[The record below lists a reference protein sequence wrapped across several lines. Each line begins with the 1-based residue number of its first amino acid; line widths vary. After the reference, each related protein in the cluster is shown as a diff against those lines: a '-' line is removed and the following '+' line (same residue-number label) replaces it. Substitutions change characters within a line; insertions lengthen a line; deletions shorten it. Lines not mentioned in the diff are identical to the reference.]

1 MYSTGWRRPI
11 GYRIFKGHFPQKSP
25 IISGSFAENDLQL
38 RASYGSSPPCILST
52 AIGSDTK
59 YMIYAIYESVMLQI
73 DKSRCGSKESCCRRL
88 SQVSSKCNS
97 IKKKTI
103 SCICEII
110 LRMYVCICVDEC
122 VHVQELPAKHMAG
135 SHQARLRG
143 KCAKNVTKSVCLCV
157 CENVQER
164 MRERAKERRR
174 DNTTERERKKERE
187 RTCIYVYTYVCIHI
201 CTYLIFVL
209 VCMCLCVCA

>member
-1 MYSTGWRRPI
+1 VYSTGWRRPI
-11 GYRIFKGHFPQKSP
+11 GCRIFKGHFPQKSP

-97 IKKKTI
+97 IQKKTI

-110 LRMYVCICVDEC
+110 LRMYVCICVYEC
-122 VHVQELPAKHMAG
+122 VHVRELPAKHMAG

-143 KCAKNVTKSVCLCV
+143 KCAKNVTGSVCLCV

-174 DNTTERERKKERE
+174 EGETTRQRERERKRE
-187 RTCIYVYTYVCIHI
+187 SAHAYMCIHMCVYIYVHI
-201 CTYLIFVL
+201 
-209 VCMCLCVCA
+209 